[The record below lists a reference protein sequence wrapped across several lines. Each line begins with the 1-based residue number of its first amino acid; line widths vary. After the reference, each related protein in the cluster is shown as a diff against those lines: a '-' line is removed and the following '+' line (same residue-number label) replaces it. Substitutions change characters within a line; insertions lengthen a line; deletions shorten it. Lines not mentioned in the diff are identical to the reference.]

1 MLENILKYQ
10 EIEGNLI
17 AEENDLLKS
26 KDRAKASQVVD
37 ARGLILKH
45 VGYDNVEDYIQKIN
59 SQKEGI

>member
-26 KDRAKASQVVD
+26 KDREKAAEIQDAFAEYCVNKLNQLNNDVV
-37 ARGLILKH
+37 
-45 VGYDNVEDYIQKIN
+45 
-59 SQKEGI
+59 